1 MEMADKTVL
10 VVDDEPA
17 VQALLTDAVE
27 ASGWTAF
34 TASNAAEA
42 LSSLEVR
49 VPDAVITDLRMPGGM
64 DGFQLFQTIR
74 KLHAELPVVIMSAY
88 GNIETAVESIKCGA
102 FDYLPKPFK
111 IERVVH
117 LLDSLQTVKEL
128 NRSASSES
136 AQEIIGRSPTMLG
149 VKAFVERAAKFNSTV
164 FIQGDSGTGKEFLAR
179 AIHRLS
185 ERRNEPFVTLSCSA
199 MDPNIIERALWGQ
212 SDTAPGATESYR
224 GLMERVGNGTLFLD
238 EITEIPGNLQADL
251 LQVLENGEFLPIGND
266 VPIKLNARLMVATT
280 SDLNQAL
287 QNGQFRKDLFY
298 RLHVLPIHL
307 PPLKARTEDIP
318 ILFEHFVSQLTER
331 GIESK
336 SLTLD
341 ALAKLIAYSWP
352 GNVRELENC
361 VERALVMAPGS
372 EIRSEDLPDE
382 VIRSATSS
390 STKEPI
396 VGCRLKDYEHAAVL
410 NALRVSGGNKRQA
423 SRILEISIATLYK
436 KLRDYNIEI

>member
-1 MEMADKTVL
+1 MDPADKSVL

-17 VQALLTDAVE
+17 MQALLTDAVE

-42 LSSLEVR
+42 LSSLEDR

-74 KLHAELPVVIMSAY
+74 RLHADLPVVIMSAY
-88 GNIETAVESIKCGA
+88 GSIETAVESIKCGA

-128 NRSASSES
+128 NRRASTES

-149 VKAFVERAAKFNSTV
+149 VKDFVERAANFDSTV
-164 FIQGDSGTGKEFLAR
+164 FMQGDSGTGKEFVAR
-179 AIHRLS
+179 SIHRLS
-185 ERRNEPFVTLSCSA
+185 SRHDEPFVTLSCSA

-224 GLMERVGNGTLFLD
+224 GLMERVGSGTLFLD
-238 EITEIPGNLQADL
+238 EITEIPGHLQADL
-251 LQVLENGEFLPIGND
+251 LQVIENGEFFPIGSD
-266 VPIKLNARLMVATT
+266 IPVKLSARLMVATT
-280 SDLNQAL
+280 CDLTQAL

-318 ILFEHFVSQLTER
+318 LLFEHFVSHLTDR
-331 GIESK
+331 GIEPK
-336 SLTLD
+336 TLTPD
-341 ALAKLIAYSWP
+341 ALAKLIAYHWP
-352 GNVRELENC
+352 GNVSELENC
-361 VERALVMAPGS
+361 VERALVMAPGQ
-372 EIRSEDLPDE
+372 EIRAEDLPDE
-382 VIRSATSS
+382 VTRSATPSS
-390 STKEPI
+390 PKEPI

-436 KLRDYNIEI
+436 KLKDYNI